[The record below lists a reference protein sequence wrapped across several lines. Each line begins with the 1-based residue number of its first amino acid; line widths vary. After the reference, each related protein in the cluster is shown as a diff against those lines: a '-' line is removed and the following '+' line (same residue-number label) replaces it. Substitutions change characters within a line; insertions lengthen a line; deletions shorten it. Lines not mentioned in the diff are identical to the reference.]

1 MCHCEK
7 ELSHFSGLHQC
18 HRLMR
23 NKEKRISLPWKW
35 DAKNANL
42 EDKRFHCCVTYSV
55 WQWLSLWAGT
65 RSMFNICFSLS
76 QCYPALWILS
86 EDRARFQ
93 VLLTDRN
100 LVSWFIRMS
109 ITYLSI
115 FDCLIKIHMCRR
127 SQEDLQCV
135 ELSHGLMG
143 RKLANVS
150 YFCWK
155 TPKWFLDNIL
165 IKKTKLPYMI
175 MCSSAWQWQPFMRH
189 YIIMSRCC
197 VCWLDT

>member
-1 MCHCEK
+1 M
-7 ELSHFSGLHQC
+7 
-18 HRLMR
+18 
-23 NKEKRISLPWKW
+23 
-35 DAKNANL
+35 
-42 EDKRFHCCVTYSV
+42 DKSFHCCVTYSV

-65 RSMFNICFSLS
+65 HFHVEHKLLIITVLS
-76 QCYPALWILS
+76 LWILS
-86 EDRARFQ
+86 EELGFQ
-93 VLLTDRN
+93 ILLTDRN

-109 ITYLSI
+109 IIYLSI
-115 FDCLIKIHMCRR
+115 FGCLIKIHMCR
-127 SQEDLQCV
+127 SSHEDLQCV